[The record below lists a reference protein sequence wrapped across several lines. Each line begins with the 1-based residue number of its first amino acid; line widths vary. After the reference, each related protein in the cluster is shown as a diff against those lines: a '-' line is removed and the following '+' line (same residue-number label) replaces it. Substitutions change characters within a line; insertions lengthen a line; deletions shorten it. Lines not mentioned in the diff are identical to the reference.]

1 MGYGTVKTH
10 VSHLLTK
17 LDARDR
23 AQLVV
28 FAYESGLVA
37 RGRRSELNR
46 SRSLSGVD
54 RGSDLSQTPR
64 RGRLAG
70 LLRRGRWSPASR
82 RGVTMFRS
90 RPHPRSDDLRRPQLS
105 HRRADRARLPAR
117 RSGRDAQRTDP
128 GAQRRDHDLQVFR
141 RGQRKAMWA
150 GIGLQRAG
158 WRWWPA
164 AIAGPVIVVAL
175 AYGVAVRAR
184 RGRAAIPAGLLPLDL
199 AANGVAF
206 GINLLV
212 GADRD
217 HGRGDRLA
225 RLPAAPAPDRAAP
238 PFGRRG
244 DRLHPRSLPPA
255 VDPADHGLR
264 QHRQPLDRGAD
275 GRGRDH
281 RRRRSLRL
289 AS

>member
-1 MGYGTVKTH
+1 
-10 VSHLLTK
+10 
-17 LDARDR
+17 
-23 AQLVV
+23 
-28 FAYESGLVA
+28 
-37 RGRRSELNR
+37 
-46 SRSLSGVD
+46 
-54 RGSDLSQTPR
+54 
-64 RGRLAG
+64 
-70 LLRRGRWSPASR
+70 
-82 RGVTMFRS
+82 MFRS
-90 RPHPRSDDLRRPQLS
+90 RPIREAMIFVGLS
-105 HRRADRARLPAR
+105 YLIAVLIALALPHAELAVML
-117 RSGRDAQRTDP
+117 SALIPVLSVGIMTFA
-128 GAQRRDHDLQVFR
+128 VFR
-141 RGQRKAMWA
+141 RGERKAMWA

-175 AYGVAVRAR
+175 AYGMAVCLGVAELT
-184 RGRAAIPAGLLPLDL
+184 IPAGLP
-199 AANGVAF
+199 AWISGQRR
-206 GINLLV
+206 LLRHQPA
-212 GADRD
+212 GRRDRD

-225 RLPAAPAPDRAAP
+225 RLPAAAAPDRAAP

-264 QHRQPLDRGAD
+264 QHRQSLDRGAD